1 MIRLLA
7 STTCTLAAC
16 TMSMGAVCDDI
27 RFDATIEYQLTA
39 EGKDRTFLRCVAT
52 GDVDADGDVDVL
64 VSDRYGEEILVLLN
78 DGTGGLVNWGPIVS
92 TGCERNRIIILEDL
106 NDDGLLDVASASRA
120 GAAVFLNQGSDPDWL
135 GFSAVEV
142 YSSGIEPH
150 WIDAEDLD
158 LDGDLDLLVAD
169 FGDDVLETGWHYF
182 LNEGDGTFADGVAF
196 TLGAAARCIAINAS
210 DLDGDGDP
218 EITVAGARLNGSFI
232 HVYDNLGLDPDGG
245 WLGVEYQ
252 VPIPVSIGACSIR
265 RMDVELDGDFDLI
278 VAHRSQPTLSLLI
291 NDGSGQLNVSTL
303 SVPTSIELAEP
314 VDANGDGVLDI
325 AVVVKQ
331 TNQLRVLRNDGTGLF
346 QSQGTTFCGTDPKF
360 VVFADLDGDG
370 DPDGVVANSYPAQ
383 DYGSVS
389 VHFNATTLLESG
401 CELDLDCNDRVSTGD
416 LLIVLADWGPNPGSD
431 GDVTADGEVNIND
444 LLLVISSW
452 GPCEP

>member
-1 MIRLLA
+1 MVHRPLSIALTLTV
-7 STTCTLAAC
+7 STV
-16 TMSMGAVCDDI
+16 SMGAVCDDI
-27 RFDATIEYQLTA
+27 RFDAAIEYQLTA
-39 EGKDRTFLRCVAT
+39 EGEDRTFLRCVAT
-52 GDVDADGDVDVL
+52 GDVDADGDADVL

-78 DGTGGLVNWGPIVS
+78 DGAGGLVNWGPIVS

-120 GAAVFLNQGSDPDWL
+120 GAAVFLNQGTDADWL
-135 GFSAVEV
+135 GFSAVSV
-142 YSSGIEPH
+142 HPSGVEPH

-169 FGDDVLETGWHYF
+169 FGEEGAETGWHCF
-182 LNEGDGTFADGVAF
+182 LNEGDGTFADGIAYN
-196 TLGAAARCIAINAS
+196 LGVEARCISVNAT

-218 EITVAGARLNGSFI
+218 EITIAGARLNGSFI

-245 WLGVEYQ
+245 WLGMAYQ
-252 VPIPVSIGACSIR
+252 TPIPVAIGACSIR

-278 VAHRSQPTLSLLI
+278 VAHRSQPKLSLLI
-291 NDGSGQLNVSTL
+291 NDGTGLLNVNEL
-303 SVPTSIELAEP
+303 SVPNSIELAEP
-314 VDANGDGVLDI
+314 VDANGDGIMDI
-325 AVVVKQ
+325 GIVVKE

-360 VVFADLDGDG
+360 VVFDDLDGDG
-370 DPDGVVANSYPAQ
+370 DLDGVVANSYPAH

-389 VHFNATTLLESG
+389 VHFNLTTLLESG

-416 LLIVLADWGPNPGSD
+416 LLIVLADWGPNAGSD
-431 GDVTADGEVNIND
+431 GDVTADGVVNIDD
-444 LLLVISSW
+444 LLLIISSW